1 MSETLTASAT
11 LINQKVK
18 FEGRGGENPPVILD
32 YTPPYGD
39 NEGYTSLQLFLISL
53 CSCSGTALIFLLRKM
68 QKTITDFSVSASG
81 ERREEHP
88 TYFKSINLEFT
99 INSPDTSDEDVQK
112 VIALSEEKLCPVWG
126 MIKNT
131 VPVENAFKIITQ

>member
-1 MSETLTASAT
+1 MSETLTACAT

-18 FEGRGGENPPVILD
+18 FEGNSGNNPSVIVD

-39 NEGYTSLQLFLISL
+39 NEGYTSLQLFLLSL

-68 QKTITDFSVSASG
+68 QKTITGFSVNASG

-88 TYFKSINLEFT
+88 TYFKSINLEFN
-99 INSPDTSDEDVQK
+99 INSPNVTDEDVK
-112 VIALSEEKLCPVWG
+112 KAIDLSEEKFCPVWG

-131 VPVENAFKIITQ
+131 VPVQTTFKIIS

>member
-1 MSETLTASAT
+1 MSETLTACAT

-18 FEGRGGENPPVILD
+18 FEGNSGNNPPVILD

-39 NEGYTSLQLFLISL
+39 NEGYTSLQLFLLSL

-68 QKTITDFSVSASG
+68 QKTITGFSVNASG

-88 TYFKSINLEFT
+88 TYFKSINLEFN
-99 INSPDTSDEDVQK
+99 INSPNVTDEDVK
-112 VIALSEEKLCPVWG
+112 KAIDLSEEKFCPVWG

-131 VPVENAFKIITQ
+131 VPVQTTFKIIS